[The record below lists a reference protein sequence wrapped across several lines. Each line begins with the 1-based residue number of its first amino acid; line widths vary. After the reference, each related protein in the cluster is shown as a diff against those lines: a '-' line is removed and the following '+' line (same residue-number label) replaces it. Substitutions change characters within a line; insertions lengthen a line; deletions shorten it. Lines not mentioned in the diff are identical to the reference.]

1 MSEQC
6 TERRALNVV
15 TERCTNGKLRDCETA
30 GPLSPFSAFLTRKE
44 TIFLKT
50 SLKISFYRKILV
62 QQQSK
67 QDSRLRRKGTKYTAI
82 YARTSDRAD

>member
-15 TERCTNGKLRDCETA
+15 AERCTNGKLRDCETA

-44 TIFLKT
+44 TIFFKT
-50 SLKISFYRKILV
+50 SLKIYFYRKILV
-62 QQQSK
+62 QQTAVK
-67 QDSRLRRKGTKYTAI
+67 TRLATQTERHKI
-82 YARTSDRAD
+82 HCNLRTNKRSC